1 MLIYR
6 EAIKKRRCLH
16 LDSSLSFNTYI
27 TIEEWNWIS
36 SALANFE
43 KIRFSNWTSS

>member
-27 TIEEWNWIS
+27 TIWGMKLNLFGIS
-36 SALANFE
+36 QFWKDSV
-43 KIRFSNWTSS
+43 